1 MGHWMRGRRA
11 SWEWGARGFADPW
24 ISDFCVRP
32 SPTLPDSGS
41 LFVLQPGSQRLH
53 GTLGRAGPQAGR
65 RAKMKSGRAQ
75 AACLGPEQ
83 GSLESPTPGVQRLFP
98 ISLGSLQ
105 SLSLHGAGRKRASH
119 GSAAW
124 ERGAE
129 LTMRHCNAPGK
140 ASTPSTTLSLP
151 PSLARPIWLPR
162 SFPGRSE
169 SVFTASQRST
179 TAPWILCRQQKEGVT
194 RRLKLWM
201 KKSSWKRM
209 WSPQWDRLM
218 GQAARNFS
226 PLQKGSSTDLE
237 EHIMHPRRLASADKE
252 EPRCSKED
260 MFQEVL
266 QCDDRP
272 GNAKSAG
279 EPKVRTEKNAAFARQ
294 VTEQMIK
301 VMEGQTEMLKSLI
314 QL

>member
-169 SVFTASQRST
+169 SVFTASQRSYNNCK
-179 TAPWILCRQQKEGVT
+179 A
-194 RRLKLWM
+194 RLA
-201 KKSSWKRM
+201 KSSLEHRHHPVNSAHRPQSRDHYVGFPKLAVSGCRWELLPSSGAQTGN
-209 WSPQWDRLM
+209 SPAQSQHDSPVDTL
-218 GQAARNFS
+218 QAAERGGN
-226 PLQKGSSTDLE
+226 PEAKIVDEEVELEEDVEPPMGSSDG
-237 EHIMHPRRLASADKE
+237 AGS
-252 EPRCSKED
+252 
-260 MFQEVL
+260 QELFSTPEGL
-266 QCDDRP
+266 QHRP
-272 GNAKSAG
+272 
-279 EPKVRTEKNAAFARQ
+279 
-294 VTEQMIK
+294 
-301 VMEGQTEMLKSLI
+301 
-314 QL
+314 